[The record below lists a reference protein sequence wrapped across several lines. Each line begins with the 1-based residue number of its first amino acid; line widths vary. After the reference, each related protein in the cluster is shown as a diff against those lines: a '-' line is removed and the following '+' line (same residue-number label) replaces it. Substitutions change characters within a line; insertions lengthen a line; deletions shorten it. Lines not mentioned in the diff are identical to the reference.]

1 MARRPLIA
9 AAVFISLAMAIPA
22 AHAKCGALL
31 VYNSAPYTG
40 PEYEGV
46 MPQRDYQTWG
56 WNYSSPREAV
66 DASLDYC
73 KRKLRGSNS
82 DAACD
87 NVARWTVFCRDPEL
101 VRGWGVPAGNCG
113 AILQCDDDISWQH
126 SAYAY
131 GLGVGSTKQAARRNA
146 EHDLD
151 QRHFNPVGHCEW
163 VATVCND

>member
-1 MARRPLIA
+1 MARRTLIA

-22 AHAKCGALL
+22 AYAECGALL
-31 VYNSAPYTG
+31 VYNSAGRIG
-40 PEYEGV
+40 PAYEDIL
-46 MPQRDYQTWG
+46 PQRDYRAWG
-56 WNYSSPREAV
+56 KNYSSPQAARDGAI
-66 DASLDYC
+66 DYC
-73 KRKLRGSNS
+73 KQNFHGPNAE
-82 DAACD
+82 DACEYE
-87 NVARWTVFCRDPEL
+87 ARWTVFCRDPEL

-113 AILQCDDDISWQH
+113 AILACDDDISY
-126 SAYAY
+126 SYFARAY